1 MKSLV
6 FGGKKIYLD
15 QPLRNFLEDTASKTP
30 APGGGSVAALI
41 GSLGAALLCMVG
53 NFTVGKPKFEKV
65 ERDVR
70 EILKE
75 TAKLK
80 EELSGLIQKDIEA
93 YARFS
98 QVARMPK
105 NTFEIKEKRRQ
116 ALQIALKD
124 ATRVPLTTAKLARRL
139 IELAQLLLRKGNPNL
154 ITDVGVGALL
164 ADAALQS
171 AALNVQINLGYIKD
185 EKFKKR
191 TSSLISSMLSQG
203 QEIKDKVVKGV
214 RDSLAG

>member
-1 MKSLV
+1 M
-6 FGGKKIYLD
+6 YLD
-15 QPLRNFLEDTASKTP
+15 QPLRSFLEDTASKTP
-30 APGGGSVAALI
+30 TPGGGSVAALV

-65 ERDVR
+65 ERDIR

-75 TAKLK
+75 ADKLK
-80 EELSGLIQKDIEA
+80 EELSGLIQKDIEV

-98 QVARMPK
+98 QTSRMPRD
-105 NTFEIKEKRRQ
+105 TSELKEKRRQ

-124 ATRVPLTTAKLARRL
+124 ATQVPLTTAKLALRL
-139 IELAQLLLRKGNPNL
+139 LELAQLLVSKGNPNL

-185 EKFKKR
+185 EEFRKR
-191 TSSLISSMLSQG
+191 TSSVLSLMLSQG

-214 RDSLAG
+214 RDALAG